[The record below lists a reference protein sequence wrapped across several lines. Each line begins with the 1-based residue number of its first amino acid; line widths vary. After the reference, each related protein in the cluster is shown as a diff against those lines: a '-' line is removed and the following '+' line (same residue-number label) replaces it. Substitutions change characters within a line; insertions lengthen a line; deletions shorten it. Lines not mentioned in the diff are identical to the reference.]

1 MVFKNQES
9 KGEIYLEAGAE
20 EVLVARPVAEK
31 MERVDRVMGHNFEEE
46 PTGHNFEEEPIG
58 LSRRLNVACEDIHN
72 VHGSTL

>member
-46 PTGHNFEEEPIG
+46 PTG
-58 LSRRLNVACEDIHN
+58 LSHRLNVACEDKHN

>member
-1 MVFKNQES
+1 MVFKKLES

-31 MERVDRVMGHNFEEE
+31 MERMDRAMGHNFGEE
-46 PTGHNFEEEPIG
+46 PTG
-58 LSRRLNVACEDIHN
+58 LSHRLNVACEDIHN

>member
-46 PTGHNFEEEPIG
+46 PTG
-58 LSRRLNVACEDIHN
+58 LSPD
-72 VHGSTL
+72 SM